1 MQARVGALSLGNRS
15 LSVVYALP
23 LPCPGVPSQ
32 NAQDAQAQV
41 AQVSDV
47 PGASDAYVHDLGI
60 GTAGHVKQVTL
71 LDQSVFDAYA
81 ILGARVLPKAIC
93 IHVARPAEPS
103 S

>member
-71 LDQSVFDAYA
+71 LDQACSM
-81 ILGARVLPKAIC
+81 LMRSWERVSCPRQSAFM
-93 IHVARPAEPS
+93 
-103 S
+103 